1 MTNTHT
7 GGGAHVGGNASAGN
21 NLVGR
26 DHIGRDRSDYNHD
39 SSINIKLGDNHDLQR
54 KNRLPSD
61 QRLAD
66 LERYVYG
73 DMRSGEPGLI
83 KQAKIQ
89 LRWSQANF
97 TLLVF
102 IVVIVAS
109 RFWG

>member
-1 MTNTHT
+1 METDMIDT

-21 NLVGR
+21 NLTGR
-26 DHIGRDRSDYNHD
+26 DHREYTHD
-39 SSINIKLGDNHDLQR
+39 NITNIKLGDDHDLQR
-54 KNRLPSD
+54 KNRLSAD
-61 QRLAD
+61 QRLSD

-97 TLLVF
+97 TLLVV
-102 IVVIVAS
+102 IVVVVLT
-109 RFWG
+109 RFAI